1 MLATS
6 NFQIQKIFV
15 FLIYF
20 YPISLVIGPAVAETI
35 IILSILFF
43 AKLIKKNF
51 KLLFKIDI
59 FKFFIYFYIYLIV
72 CSLLGFD
79 NIYSLK
85 TSLPYIRF
93 ILFTFIVYLLLTEN
107 KMDHN
112 ILFWSLFLLILFL
125 IIDLLVQFK
134 FGFNLFG
141 FEKVGHF
148 RYGGMFNDELILGS
162 YLVKIF
168 PVFLTFLY
176 IKENRNNDYFCVFFL
191 LILIFITLLT
201 GERTSF
207 VLSILLFLIIFS
219 YLKIK
224 LIHKSLILI
233 ISLLIGIV
241 FLNLESNNNV
251 KDRMINSPLQSIF
264 SNKDKDIIIFT
275 ENHEKLYKTSFKMFL
290 DSPVIGHG
298 PKSFR
303 KICKLKKFY
312 FEEREVCQTHPH
324 NIYLQ
329 ILLETGI
336 IGFLFIISLMIHL
349 FKMIFK
355 QDMLIANQK
364 NKKILFILS
373 IGLCMNLFPFA
384 PTGNFFNNFYSMLL
398 YFVLPYLFFF
408 RTKLKIK

>member
-1 MLATS
+1 MLSTS
-6 NFQIQKIFV
+6 NIQIQKIGV

-20 YPISLVIGPAVAETI
+20 YPISIVIGPAVAETI
-35 IILSILFF
+35 ILLSILFYV
-43 AKLIKKNF
+43 KLIKKNF
-51 KLLFKIDI
+51 KLLYKINI
-59 FKFFIYFYIYLIV
+59 FQFLIYFYIYLIV

-79 NIYSLK
+79 SIYSLK
-85 TSLPYIRF
+85 SSLPYIRF
-93 ILFTFIVYLLLTEN
+93 ILFTFIVYLLLIEN
-107 KMDHN
+107 KMNHN
-112 ILFWSLFLLILFL
+112 ILFWSLFSLILFL

-134 FGFNLFG
+134 FGSNLFG

-176 IKENRNNDYFCVFFL
+176 IKNNKNNDYFCIFSL

-207 VLSILLFLIIFS
+207 VLSILLFLIILI

-224 LIHKSLILI
+224 LIHKSLILL
-233 ISLLIGIV
+233 ISLLIGLV
-241 FLNLESNNNV
+241 FLNLDSNNNV

-264 SNKDKDIIIFT
+264 KNKDKDIVIFT

-303 KICKLKKFY
+303 KICKLEKFY
-312 FEEREVCQTHPH
+312 IEEKEVCQTHPH

-329 ILLETGI
+329 MLLETGI
-336 IGFLFIISLMIHL
+336 IGFLFIISLMMHL

-355 QDMLIANQK
+355 KDILINNQK
-364 NKKILFILS
+364 DKKILFILS
-373 IGLCMNLFPFA
+373 ISLCVNLFPFA

-398 YFVLPYLFFF
+398 YFILPYLLFF

>member
-1 MLATS
+1 MFTTP
-6 NFQIQKIFV
+6 NIQIQKIGV

-20 YPISLVIGPAVAETI
+20 YPISLVIGPAVAESI
-35 IILSILFF
+35 ILLSILFF
-43 AKLIKKNF
+43 VKLIKKNF
-51 KLLFKIDI
+51 KLLFKINI
-59 FKFFIYFYIYLIV
+59 FQFFIYFYIYLIV

-79 NIYSLK
+79 NVYSLK
-85 TSLPYIRF
+85 SSLPYIRF
-93 ILFTFIVYLLLTEN
+93 ILFTFIVYLLLIE
-107 KMDHN
+107 KKIDHN

-125 IIDLLVQFK
+125 MMDLLVQFK
-134 FGFNLFG
+134 FGSNLFG

-168 PVFLTFLY
+168 PVFLAFLY
-176 IKENRNNDYFCVFFL
+176 IKKNRNNDYFCIFFL
-191 LILIFITLLT
+191 LILVFITLLI

-207 VLSILLFLIIFS
+207 VLSILLFLIIFI

-233 ISLLIGIV
+233 ISLLIGLI
-241 FLNLESNNNV
+241 FLNLDSNNNV
-251 KDRMINSPLQSIF
+251 KDRMFNSPLQSIYK
-264 SNKDKDIIIFT
+264 NKNIVIFT

-312 FEEREVCQTHPH
+312 IEEKEVCQTHPH
-324 NIYLQ
+324 NIYFQ

-336 IGFLFIISLMIHL
+336 IGFLFILSLMIHL
-349 FKMIFK
+349 FKMIRK
-355 QDMLIANQK
+355 QDILIANQK

-398 YFVLPYLFFF
+398 YFVLPYLIFF